1 MKRILTHPFVN
12 VLTVLRP
19 MTRTTTTTSM
29 NNFCTPMASLRINS
43 GLSSSSP
50 FIAPNPNPSQRQR
63 QRLLSKASLSFKV
76 KEGWRHSMF
85 VNGTPVLKDG
95 NLRINGKDA
104 LTGVPGNVVV
114 TPFTNTSA
122 FVGATATSADSRHVF
137 KLGVIQD
144 VRLLSLFRFTIWW
157 MIPRMGNSA
166 SDIPIETQMLLLE
179 ASEKEKGPTSDDAS
193 TSYILFLPVL
203 DGEFRSSLQGN
214 SSNELE
220 FCIESGN
227 PDIVTSESLRAV
239 FVNFG
244 DNPFDLV
251 KESMK

>member
-1 MKRILTHPFVN
+1 MKNVANKLSPSSPLSYQLQKQLTSLIFLWCPIKRILTLPFVT

-19 MTRTTTTTSM
+19 MTRSTTTTTSM

-95 NLRINGKDA
+95 NLRMNGKDA

-137 KLGVIQD
+137 KLGVIQ
-144 VRLLSLFRFTIWW
+144 
-157 MIPRMGNSA
+157 
-166 SDIPIETQMLLLE
+166 
-179 ASEKEKGPTSDDAS
+179 
-193 TSYILFLPVL
+193 
-203 DGEFRSSLQGN
+203 
-214 SSNELE
+214 
-220 FCIESGN
+220 
-227 PDIVTSESLRAV
+227 
-239 FVNFG
+239 
-244 DNPFDLV
+244 
-251 KESMK
+251 